1 MMRRKTTYNFLQIVI
16 ITVLFLLVS
25 CGGNRFVDSKMASA
39 DSLMDVC
46 QDSAQT
52 ALAML
57 DSLKAQKPDMSK
69 AQQMHYDLIY
79 AKAMN
84 KSFVDFTTDSVMK
97 QVVAYYD
104 RHGSVNERML
114 AYYLL
119 GCVYRDLQDAPAS
132 LDNYYKAVE
141 LADTTSASCDYALL
155 ARIHGAM
162 GDLYSVKSSPL
173 MMIKE
178 AKLAAKYAW
187 MAKDTLAAVVAY
199 RNQVGGYYDLGNS
212 DSVLSISLKA
222 HDFCRKNGLA
232 TEMYHGLN
240 AIIDV
245 YINRKDYKRA
255 GYYIQMMRQ
264 KADQFITPSQVRR
277 GSELLY
283 YNIGRYYCGI
293 GKVDEGIGYFR
304 KILTADHIT
313 FNQKEAAYRGL
324 HIAYQL
330 KGIPDSISK
339 YAQLFVNANDSSYR
353 HSTVESMYNI
363 QSMYDYQ
370 HFQQRALKAQ
380 TENQLLWL
388 SMALGVVVLF
398 FVAVVVFLY
407 IRKQMKQRK
416 AVLAGINADYNKV
429 LDEYKRSVA
438 DLKMI
443 ENNFEQYRQKKE
455 QEIQQM
461 NLALNSFH
469 QVGENENWMTEIS
482 LLDNELVNHFH
493 AQANGVSCKISD
505 SEWEKLKSLVE
516 KQLPDFI
523 RFISAPDKRLTDREY
538 LVAILVKL
546 HFIPSE
552 LSLLLGVGSQ
562 QITNIRS
569 RINSKL
575 FGKSGAKTLDAN
587 IWRI

>member
-39 DSLMDVC
+39 DSLMDAC

-97 QVVAYYD
+97 RVVAYYD

-313 FNQKEAAYRGL
+313 FNQKEAAYGGL
-324 HIAYQL
+324 HTAYQL

-370 HFQQRALKAQ
+370 HYQQRALKAQ

-388 SMALGVVVLF
+388 SMALGVVVLI

-407 IRKQMKQRK
+407 ICKQMKRRK
-416 AVLAGINADYNKV
+416 AVLVGINADYNKV

-569 RINSKL
+569 KINSKL

>member
-97 QVVAYYD
+97 RVVAYYD
-104 RHGSVNERML
+104 KHGSVNERML

-155 ARIHGAM
+155 SRIHGAM
-162 GDLYSVKSSPL
+162 LVLYNKESSPL
-173 MMIKE
+173 MSIKE

-222 HDFCRKNGLA
+222 HDFCRKNGLI

-255 GYYIQMMRQ
+255 DYYIQMMRQ
-264 KADQFITPSQVRR
+264 KSNSFITPNLVRR

-370 HFQQRALKAQ
+370 QRALKAQ

-388 SMALGVVVLF
+388 SMALGGVVLI

-407 IRKQMKQRK
+407 IRKQMKRRK
-416 AVLAGINADYNKV
+416 AVLVGINADYNKV

-505 SEWEKLKSLVE
+505 SEWEK
-516 KQLPDFI
+516 
-523 RFISAPDKRLTDREY
+523 
-538 LVAILVKL
+538 
-546 HFIPSE
+546 
-552 LSLLLGVGSQ
+552 
-562 QITNIRS
+562 
-569 RINSKL
+569 
-575 FGKSGAKTLDAN
+575 
-587 IWRI
+587 

>member
-97 QVVAYYD
+97 RVVAYYD

-199 RNQVGGYYDLGNS
+199 RNQVGGYYDLDNS

-222 HDFCRKNGLA
+222 HHFCRKNGLV

-264 KADQFITPSQVRR
+264 NADQFITPNQVRR

-313 FNQKEAAYRGL
+313 FNQKEAAYGGL
-324 HIAYQL
+324 HTAYQL

-569 RINSKL
+569 KINSKL

>member
-97 QVVAYYD
+97 RVVAYYD

-199 RNQVGGYYDLGNS
+199 RNQVGGYYDLDNS

-222 HDFCRKNGLA
+222 HHFCRKNGLV

-264 KADQFITPSQVRR
+264 NADQFITPNQVRR

-569 RINSKL
+569 KINSKL
-575 FGKSGAKTLDAN
+575 FGKGGAKTLDAN

>member
-97 QVVAYYD
+97 RVVAYYD
-104 RHGSVNERML
+104 KHGSVNERML

-222 HDFCRKNGLA
+222 HDFCRKNGLV

-264 KADQFITPSQVRR
+264 NADQFITPNQVRR

-370 HFQQRALKAQ
+370 HYQQRALKAQ

-388 SMALGVVVLF
+388 SMALGVVVLI
-398 FVAVVVFLY
+398 FVSVVVFLY
-407 IRKQMKQRK
+407 IRKQMKRRK
-416 AVLAGINADYNKV
+416 AVLVGINADYNKV

-493 AQANGVSCKISD
+493 AQANGVNCKISD

-516 KQLPDFI
+516 KQQPDFI
-523 RFISAPDKRLTDREY
+523 RFISAPDKGLTDREY

-569 RINSKL
+569 KINSKL

>member
-1 MMRRKTTYNFLQIVI
+1 MSTEIRK
-16 ITVLFLLVS
+16 S
-25 CGGNRFVDSKMASA
+25 
-39 DSLMDVC
+39 
-46 QDSAQT
+46 
-52 ALAML
+52 
-57 DSLKAQKPDMSK
+57 
-69 AQQMHYDLIY
+69 H
-79 AKAMN
+79 
-84 KSFVDFTTDSVMK
+84 
-97 QVVAYYD
+97 
-104 RHGSVNERML
+104 
-114 AYYLL
+114 
-119 GCVYRDLQDAPAS
+119 
-132 LDNYYKAVE
+132 
-141 LADTTSASCDYALL
+141 
-155 ARIHGAM
+155 
-162 GDLYSVKSSPL
+162 
-173 MMIKE
+173 
-178 AKLAAKYAW
+178 
-187 MAKDTLAAVVAY
+187 
-199 RNQVGGYYDLGNS
+199 
-212 DSVLSISLKA
+212 
-222 HDFCRKNGLA
+222 
-232 TEMYHGLN
+232 
-240 AIIDV
+240 
-245 YINRKDYKRA
+245 
-255 GYYIQMMRQ
+255 
-264 KADQFITPSQVRR
+264 ITPSQVRR

-313 FNQKEAAYRGL
+313 FTHKEAAYGGL
-324 HIAYQL
+324 HTAYQL

-370 HFQQRALKAQ
+370 HYQQRALKAQ

-388 SMALGVVVLF
+388 SMALGVVVLI
-398 FVAVVVFLY
+398 FVSVVVFLY
-407 IRKQMKQRK
+407 IRKQMKRRK

-516 KQLPDFI
+516 KQQPDFI
-523 RFISAPDKRLTDREY
+523 RFISAPGKGLTDREY

-569 RINSKL
+569 KINSKL